1 MKSALLIVLCLA
13 LLLGLFAAIL
23 DRHEALQK
31 ARLERLFPAMSSVR
45 YHNGCCIL
53 RASAHA
59 VRQLLHRVLGAYVRF
74 VP

>member
-1 MKSALLIVLCLA
+1 MKHVFALILCFA

-23 DRHEALQK
+23 DRHEALQM

-59 VRQLLHRVLGAYVRF
+59 VRQLLNRVLGAYIRF

>member
-1 MKSALLIVLCLA
+1 MKHALLIVLCLA

-23 DRHEALQK
+23 DRHEALQM
-31 ARLERLFPAMSSVR
+31 ARLERLSPAISGLR
-45 YHNGCCIL
+45 YQNGCCIL

-59 VRQLLHRVLGAYVRF
+59 ARQLLNRVLGAYIRF